1 MPTYECIIAFIKT
14 PNEETTVTVEAE
26 NKGMALAENSKA
38 RPGTY
43 VKAIREITPGAG
55 QNQT

>member
-1 MPTYECIIAFIKT
+1 MPTYECTIAFIKE

-26 NKGMALAENSKA
+26 NKGIALVENSKA

-43 VKAIREITPGAG
+43 VKAIREITPSAG
-55 QNQT
+55 QN

>member
-1 MPTYECIIAFIKT
+1 VPTYECTIAFIKE

-26 NKGMALAENSKA
+26 NKGIALVENSKA

-43 VKAIREITPGAG
+43 VKAIREITPSAG
-55 QNQT
+55 QN